1 LLSAT
6 TRRKANV
13 GITVLLIAPMKW
25 QPGEPGYKSKSKAHS
40 YDEVKYRKKPGEEKM
55 KTMEEALI

>member
-1 LLSAT
+1 
-6 TRRKANV
+6 
-13 GITVLLIAPMKW
+13 MKR